1 MDESRWVVS
10 VKKSQD
16 DYMNSKHLTGEN
28 IKQYIFA
35 LVDSLTVE
43 LDKEANK
50 HPADVLFNLPLAED
64 QLAYNDPNDKRCV
77 HEIKDGN
84 STFTLTEDLREQR
97 GFKKINERSGLAK
110 TSYHPPHLK

>member
-1 MDESRWVVS
+1 LGESRWVVS
-10 VKKSQD
+10 VKKLQD
-16 DYMNSKHLTGEN
+16 DYMNSEHLTSED

-35 LVDSLTVE
+35 LVDSLTVG

-50 HPADVLFNLPLAED
+50 HLADVLFNLPLAEH
-64 QLAYNDPNDKRCV
+64 QLACNNPNVKRCV